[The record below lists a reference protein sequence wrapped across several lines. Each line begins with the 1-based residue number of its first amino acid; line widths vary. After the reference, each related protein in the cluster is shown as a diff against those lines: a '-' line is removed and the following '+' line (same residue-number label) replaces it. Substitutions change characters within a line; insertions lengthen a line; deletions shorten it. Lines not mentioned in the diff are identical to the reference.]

1 MKFSPVLLLL
11 LFVVAFYGSI
21 FGFIILTG
29 GYAAGDPVYS
39 DLSPAGF
46 LAGLWHGLILGISFI
61 ISLFNPEVGIYE
73 AHNNGAWY
81 NLGFM
86 IGLNCSVS
94 GGVSRLSKA
103 HTSGDK
109 DEEKSL

>member
-1 MKFSPVLLLL
+1 MKSSPVLLLI

-21 FGFIILTG
+21 FGVIILTG
-29 GYAAGDPVYS
+29 GYAAGDLVYS
-39 DLSPAGF
+39 ELSPAGF

-81 NLGFM
+81 NFGF
-86 IGLNCSVS
+86 IFGLNFKLGLFTNRFSN
-94 GGVSRLSKA
+94 
-103 HTSGDK
+103 DK
-109 DEEKSL
+109 DSK